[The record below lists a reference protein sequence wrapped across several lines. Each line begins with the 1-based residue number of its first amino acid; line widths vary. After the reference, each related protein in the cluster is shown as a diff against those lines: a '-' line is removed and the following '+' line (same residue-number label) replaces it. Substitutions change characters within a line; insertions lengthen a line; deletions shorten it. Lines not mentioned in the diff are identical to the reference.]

1 MWAEMINKAILREE
15 KKLRQKKKKNDK
27 YVKKGV
33 GTVPPSLLWGH

>member
-1 MWAEMINKAILREE
+1 MWAEMIIKAILREE
-15 KKLRQKKKKNDK
+15 KKLRQKKKNDK

>member
-1 MWAEMINKAILREE
+1 MGWNDYQGYLKRGKEVAP
-15 KKLRQKKKKNDK
+15 KKKKNDK